1 MRPVTSPEISPLRY
15 PGGKGH
21 LAPFFTSLLAAQAHS
36 TKVFVE
42 PFAGGAG
49 AALTLLAQGNAN
61 SVVLNDLDPGI
72 AALWRSIFGNSEDFA
87 RLIETEPITIEAW
100 RKHHATYL
108 ARHDNRD
115 DLALGFATFFL
126 NRTNRSGILNAWPIG
141 GLAQAGDWKLDCRF
155 NRENL
160 AARVRRLGDWRDRVT
175 VTQKD
180 AIALLPDYMAPGS
193 FIYADPPYLTKG
205 ADLYLNVMTWE
216 DHRALA
222 NALCGSRGMWMV
234 TYDHDERVGDLY
246 PSFRRAEFGLA
257 HAAGRSHVGKEY
269 AVFADRLEVRSLDR
283 LGRNATFVSQAVT
296 NDHHRRRSE
305 HRGLA

>member
-1 MRPVTSPEISPLRY
+1 MTSPEISPLRY

-21 LAPFFTSLLAAQAHS
+21 LAPFFGSLLAAQKLP

-49 AALTLLAQGNAN
+49 AALTLLAQGKAE
-61 SVVLNDLDPGI
+61 SVVLNDLDAGI
-72 AALWRSIFGNSEDFA
+72 AALWRSIFGQSEDFA
-87 RLIETEPITIEAW
+87 RLIETTPVTIEAW

-108 ARHDNRD
+108 ARQDNHD

-126 NRTNRSGILNAWPIG
+126 NRTNRSGILDAWPIG

-155 NRENL
+155 NREAL
-160 AARVRRLGDWRDRVT
+160 AARIRRLGALRGRVT

-180 AIALLPDYMAPGS
+180 AIALISDYMAPGS

-205 ADLYLNVMTWE
+205 ADLYLNAMTWE

-222 NALCGSRGMWMV
+222 DALAGSRGMWMV
-234 TYDHDERVGDLY
+234 TYDHDERVSDLY
-246 PSFRRAEFGLA
+246 PRFRRAEFALA
-257 HAAGRSHVGKEY
+257 HAAGHSHVGKEY
-269 AVFADRLEVRSLDR
+269 AVFADRLEVRSLDG
-283 LGRNATFVSQAVT
+283 LGRNGAFI
-296 NDHHRRRSE
+296 
-305 HRGLA
+305 G